1 MTMLLQIEN
10 VTVEFSLPGSPA
22 RGRHSKNRL
31 TALAGVSFALAE
43 RETLGIVGESGSG
56 KTTLARAIVGMVP
69 VQEGRI
75 VWMGSDLSST
85 NQDSRRRIRKDM
97 TMIFQNPLASLNP
110 RMTIGQIIAEPCQIH
125 EPGVSKTEIRRRVAE
140 TMEWVG
146 LAPALANRYPH
157 EFSGGQCQRIGI
169 ARALIA
175 RPRLIICDEP
185 VAALD
190 VSIRAQIVN
199 LLKQLQDEFGIS
211 MIMISHDLSV
221 IRHVSHR
228 IMVMY
233 LGHVMEVIPSRHL
246 LQKSCH
252 PYTRTLI
259 ESVPVPDP
267 KIQKTREL
275 PVIKSDPPLM
285 NTPASGCRFA
295 TRCPIARDSCSDSQ
309 TALLEVESGHWLA
322 CPYCELPPEFESGN

>member
-1 MTMLLQIEN
+1 MSILLQAEN
-10 VTVEFSLPGSPA
+10 VTVEFSPQGSPI
-22 RGRHSKNRL
+22 RGRPSRNQF

-56 KTTLARAIVGMVP
+56 KTTLVRAIVGMVP
-69 VQEGRI
+69 VQDGRI
-75 VWMGSDLSST
+75 VWMGSDISRADP
-85 NQDSRRRIRKDM
+85 NSRRRIRKDM
-97 TMIFQNPLASLNP
+97 SMIFQNPLASLNP

-125 EPGVSKTEIRRRVAE
+125 EPHASRAEIRRRVAE

-146 LAPALANRYPH
+146 LSPALVNRYPH
-157 EFSGGQCQRIGI
+157 EFSGGQCQRVGI

-221 IRHVSHR
+221 IRHVSHQ

-233 LGHVMEVIPSRHL
+233 LGHVMEMIPSGHL
-246 LQKSCH
+246 LHKSSH

-259 ESVPVPDP
+259 ESIPVPDP
-267 KIQKTREL
+267 KIQKTREI
-275 PVIKSDPPLM
+275 PVIVGEAPSMRNPS
-285 NTPASGCRFA
+285 SGCRFS
-295 TRCPIARDSCSDSQ
+295 TRCPIARDFCNDSRP
-309 TALLEVESGHWLA
+309 ALLEAGPGHWIA
-322 CPYCELPPEFESGN
+322 CPYCKMRTRPESA